1 MGMTLNGVRPI
12 PKFIFPLVLGAFT
25 AVTYVGFVAVYTVQP
40 QPFIDEIFHIPQA
53 QKYCQG
59 NFIDWDP
66 KITTLPGLYLFSI
79 GLLGPVSWITGRSFC
94 DVICLRL
101 TNLVGVA
108 FTLSTIH
115 KLLNYLHGERVDG
128 WKLILASF
136 NLGIFPVFYWFSFL
150 YYTDVLSTL
159 LVLIMM
165 LLHIHKAPNFAAV
178 MGIVAVFMRQTNI
191 VWVGFLAGLLAVDA
205 FGFHTLRAPIQ
216 TYVDVK
222 KLLKR
227 LRKLSTKPLQFSEC
241 LANIIADCC
250 IYALVILSFCV
261 FVILNG
267 GIVVGDRDAHK
278 PTLHLMQIFYF
289 CLFFLLFSPFYAVE
303 KLKPFISLCK
313 KYPHIFLGL
322 CLVCALVVQS
332 NTIVHPFLLADNRHY
347 TFYVWNK
354 FYGKWIAFRYL
365 VIPLYIFGAY
375 VIMSFIRHNSFAF
388 KALYIAAS
396 IACLVPQRLL
406 EPRYFILPFLVAR
419 LQMMSFS
426 WKILTLEAC
435 YYVIINAITMYIFL
449 MKTFKWEDLEE
460 QQRIIW

>member
-1 MGMTLNGVRPI
+1 M
-12 PKFIFPLVLGAFT
+12 
-25 AVTYVGFVAVYTVQP
+25 
-40 QPFIDEIFHIPQA
+40 
-53 QKYCQG
+53 
-59 NFIDWDP
+59 
-66 KITTLPGLYLFSI
+66 
-79 GLLGPVSWITGRSFC
+79 
-94 DVICLRL
+94 
-101 TNLVGVA
+101 
-108 FTLSTIH
+108 
-115 KLLNYLHGERVDG
+115 
-128 WKLILASF
+128 
-136 NLGIFPVFYWFSFL
+136 
-150 YYTDVLSTL
+150 
-159 LVLIMM
+159 
-165 LLHIHKAPNFAAV
+165 
-178 MGIVAVFMRQTNI
+178 
-191 VWVGFLAGLLAVDA
+191 
-205 FGFHTLRAPIQ
+205 
-216 TYVDVK
+216 
-222 KLLKR
+222 
-227 LRKLSTKPLQFSEC
+227 
-241 LANIIADCC
+241 
-250 IYALVILSFCV
+250 ILSFCV

-289 CLFFLLFSPFYAVE
+289 CLFFLIFSPFYALE

-460 QQRIIW
+460 PQRIIW